1 MSLTTAVR
9 SVFRSAAKKFP
20 GAAEADIA
28 VYAKLIYEAAATNLK
43 STYKDEEAI
52 GAADKEMAEAAERGE
67 AWAENLRDSVLV
79 NVVKPV
85 VDKANEKGVDPV
97 SALVLADFTE
107 EQAREYVAA
116 LADRADDADADADS
130 DSDSDDSADEAG
142 SDDDTTGSTDAVS
155 YGYGSPVA
163 SN

>member
-43 STYKDEEAI
+43 STYKDEEAV
-52 GAADKEMAEAAERGE
+52 GAADKELAEAAERGE

-116 LADRADDADADADS
+116 LADRADDADT